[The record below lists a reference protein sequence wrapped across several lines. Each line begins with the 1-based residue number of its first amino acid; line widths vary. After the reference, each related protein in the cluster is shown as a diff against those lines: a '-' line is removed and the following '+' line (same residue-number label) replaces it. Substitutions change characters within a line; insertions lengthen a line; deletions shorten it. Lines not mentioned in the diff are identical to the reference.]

1 MENNSD
7 IPVRT
12 YSLESVKIEPIVQS
26 DKTKTEWKSCC
37 FSINASATKYFVQ
50 VGVLAGLIIY
60 SAVMMVIMPDCNS
73 QRNYSSLLLFC
84 LGILAPSPK
93 MN

>member
-1 MENNSD
+1 MDN
-7 IPVRT
+7 IT
-12 YSLESVKIEPIVQS
+12 IEPVCAVSPINTN
-26 DKTKTEWKSCC
+26 KKWESCC
-37 FSINASATKYFVQ
+37 FKINQSATRYFVQ
-50 VGVLAGLIIY
+50 VGVLSGLIIY
-60 SAVMMVIMPDCNS
+60 SATMMVIMPDCNS